1 MCCGA
6 SKSHFRPPTRTPQ
19 LRAPQTQRPSA
30 SAPAAA
36 PPAARPSVLFE
47 YTGKTGLTVVG
58 PTTGIRYRFDS
69 PGAQLAVDPRDQST
83 LLYVPNLRPVR
94 FTRNT

>member
-6 SKSHFRPPTRTPQ
+6 NKSQFRSPTRIPQLRTPQ
-19 LRAPQTQRPSA
+19 TQHRSG
-30 SAPAAA
+30 STPAAA
-36 PPAARPSVLFE
+36 PSAARPSVLFE

-58 PTTGIRYRFDS
+58 PSTGIRYRFDS